1 MAIAS
6 IGNWLFNFAIGFFIP
21 PGFKNITYKI
31 FIIFGILCFGAA
43 AQAYI
48 SYPETARK
56 SLEEIEQMWLPGA
69 PKPWQTKPGFSHL
82 DQEAKDIEVGMKTGS
97 MSYGEDGLPG
107 AGAGMHSR
115 NGNGLRAEASNTE
128 KGATRLEDLRST

>member
-1 MAIAS
+1 
-6 IGNWLFNFAIGFFIP
+6 
-21 PGFKNITYKI
+21 
-31 FIIFGILCFGAA
+31 
-43 AQAYI
+43 
-48 SYPETARK
+48 
-56 SLEEIEQMWLPGA
+56 
-69 PKPWQTKPGFSHL
+69 
-82 DQEAKDIEVGMKTGS
+82 MKTGS